1 MTQQKKVLISVP
13 SELLAQ
19 LDGFAKKIGTSR
31 NEAVRCA
38 IKSYLSAKKREETAL
53 KLKEGYLAM
62 AKTNSNYAEDCF
74 LADCKCIASY
84 EEKLAESE

>member
-1 MTQQKKVLISVP
+1 MTQHKKVLISVP

-38 IKSYLSAKKREETAL
+38 IKHYLSAKKREETDEL
-53 KLKEGYLAM
+53 LKEGYIDM
-62 AKTNSNYAEDCF
+62 AKINSEYAEDCF
-74 LADCKCIASY
+74 SADCDLIASY

>member
-1 MTQQKKVLISVP
+1 MTQHKKVLISVP

-38 IKSYLSAKKREETAL
+38 IRHYLLAKKREETDVL
-53 KLKEGYLAM
+53 LKEGYLAM
-62 AKTNSNYAEDCF
+62 AKINSDYAEDCF
-74 LADCKCIASY
+74 LADCTLVASY